1 MRDFAKNPDSYYV
14 LGTGYG
20 GPKLHGAA
28 GVSFSA
34 WIVIDSVSNTSENN
48 NPVFGIEVG
57 SGNTGLTVTIDAV
70 SVPGERHLFAYT
82 RSTTADALN
91 SSRATTSMALSTLHH
106 IAGAVDIPNDT
117 VHLYVNNTKDSDA
130 TPVYGASTF
139 TYGSATESDR
149 IGASNL
155 SVVNARQFDG
165 AIGHLAL
172 FNRLLTDDEVAALS
186 FGMNPW
192 LIDGLAMYFPLD
204 GDDTV
209 DYDHV
214 VGTTVSAIGGVAK
227 RTEEAPVIPLEYLR
241 AQPAAFT
248 ASGTQLITPMTMNL
262 IRQMAA

>member
-1 MRDFAKNPDSYYV
+1 MRDFNKNPDSYYV

-20 GPKLHGAA
+20 GPKLHGAS
-28 GVSFSA
+28 GLGFSA
-34 WIVIDSVSNTSENN
+34 WIVIDTVDTLNQNN
-48 NPVFGIEVG
+48 NPIVGIEVG
-57 SGNTGLTVTIDAV
+57 SGNTGLTVTIDAL

-82 RSTTADALN
+82 RSTTADALQ
-91 SSRATTSMALSTLHH
+91 SSRATTSMALGTLHH
-106 IAGAVDIPNDT
+106 IAGAVDFSSDD
-117 VHLYVNNTKDSDA
+117 VHLYVNNTKDTDT

-172 FNRLLTDDEVAALS
+172 FNRMITDDEVAALS

-214 VGTTVSAIGGVAK
+214 TGTAVSAIGGVAK

-241 AQPAAFT
+241 AHPAAFT
-248 ASGTQLITPMTMNL
+248 ATGTQLITPHSFNL